1 MKNPKFSE
9 KRDWIF
15 LFIGIAITALFL
27 IFSTQIY
34 ELLYYNS
41 EFSNEMYNENMYFV
55 LASATALVCWFI
67 AVMYYLIIDRFDRW
81 YHWLIAMVIT
91 LVCTPVITYTY
102 PDSIFSEMNF
112 DFSVQLINFA
122 IVNIIVALVL
132 FLIVSFSV
140 KSLSSN
146 CASTPF

>member
-1 MKNPKFSE
+1 MKNPKFIE

-15 LFIGIAITALFL
+15 LFIGIAVTALFL

-55 LASATALVCWFI
+55 VASATALVCWI
-67 AVMYYLIIDRFDRW
+67 IPVLYYLIIDRFDRW

-91 LVCTPVITYTY
+91 LVCTPIITYTY

-112 DFSVQLINFA
+112 DFSAQLINFA
-122 IVNIIVALVL
+122 IVNVIVTLVL

-140 KSLSSN
+140 KNLSLN
-146 CASTPF
+146 CSSTPF

>member
-1 MKNPKFSE
+1 MKNLKYTE

-81 YHWLIAMVIT
+81 YHWLIALALT
-91 LVCTPVITYTY
+91 LVCTPIISYSY

-140 KSLSSN
+140 KSLRTIVSG
-146 CASTPF
+146 T